1 MKEAGLV
8 TGMLALGLLGLL
20 WNPTV
25 RAADISG
32 KWNFQLETDGG
43 PREASPT
50 FRLDGTKVSGKWE
63 KADVKGTFVDDKLD
77 LAFALTSEEA
87 GMTGTL
93 KIVGQMQGDEISGK
107 WEFEGYGGTFKAKR
121 AQ

>member
-1 MKEAGLV
+1 MIRW
-8 TGMLALGLLGLL
+8 MLALGLLGLL
-20 WNPTV
+20 WRPPVQTV
-25 RAADISG
+25 LAADISG

-50 FRLDGTKVSGKWE
+50 FHLDGTKVSGKWE
-63 KADVKGTFVDDKLD
+63 TADVKGTFVDGKLD
-77 LAFALTSEEA
+77 LAFPLTSEEA

-107 WEFEGYGGTFKAKR
+107 WEFEGYSGTFKARR